1 MSVKVDQRFVLLKI
15 KREVIIMDRKPKIL
29 LIDDDIDF
37 AQATSKVLES
47 KPWEVS
53 VAINGEEGLQKAR
66 KEKPDLVLLDI
77 MMPIKDGF
85 LVAEQFGKDP
95 LLSKVPVLALT
106 SFSESSG
113 QPFPFEVSEYIRKP
127 IRPKELLAIVEKHLR
142 KTDSKL

>member
-1 MSVKVDQRFVLLKI
+1 
-15 KREVIIMDRKPKIL
+15 MDRKPKIL

-37 AQATSKVLES
+37 AQATIKVLES

-77 MMPIKDGF
+77 MMPVKDGF
-85 LVAEQFGKDP
+85 LVAEQFGQDP
-95 LLSKVPVLALT
+95 LLSKIPVLALT

-127 IRPKELLAIVEKHLR
+127 IRPKELLAKVEKHLR
-142 KTDSKL
+142 KIDSQT

>member
-1 MSVKVDQRFVLLKI
+1 
-15 KREVIIMDRKPKIL
+15 MDRKPKIL

-47 KPWEVS
+47 KPWEVLL
-53 VAINGEEGLQKAR
+53 AFNGEEGLQKAR

-77 MMPIKDGF
+77 MMPVKDGF

-95 LLSKVPVLALT
+95 LLSKIPVLALT

-113 QPFPFEVSEYIRKP
+113 QPFPFEVAEYIRKP
-127 IRPKELLAIVEKHLR
+127 IRPKELLAKVEKHLR
-142 KTDSKL
+142 KTDSQT

>member
-1 MSVKVDQRFVLLKI
+1 MSMKVDQTFVLLKI
-15 KREVIIMDRKPKIL
+15 KREVIIMARKPKIL

-53 VAINGEEGLQKAR
+53 LAINGEEGLQKAR

-77 MMPIKDGF
+77 MMPVKDGF

-95 LLSKVPVLALT
+95 LLSKIPVLALT
-106 SFSESSG
+106 SFSDSSG

-127 IRPKELLAIVEKHLR
+127 IRPKELLAIIEKHLR
-142 KTDSKL
+142 KTDSQT

>member
-1 MSVKVDQRFVLLKI
+1 MH
-15 KREVIIMDRKPKIL
+15 RKPKIL
-29 LIDDDIDF
+29 LIDDDVDF

-47 KPWEVS
+47 KSWEVLL
-53 VAINGEEGLQKAR
+53 AFNGDEGLQKAR

-77 MMPIKDGF
+77 MMPVKDGF

-95 LLSKVPVLALT
+95 LLSKIPVLALT

-142 KTDSKL
+142 KTDSKS

>member
-1 MSVKVDQRFVLLKI
+1 
-15 KREVIIMDRKPKIL
+15 MDRKPKIL
-29 LIDDDIDF
+29 LIDDDVDF
-37 AQATSKVLES
+37 AQATIKVLES

-77 MMPIKDGF
+77 MMPVKDGF
-85 LVAEQFGKDP
+85 LVAEQFGQDP
-95 LLSKVPVLALT
+95 LLSKIPVLALT

-113 QPFPFEVSEYIRKP
+113 QPFPFKVSEFIRKP

-142 KTDSKL
+142 AMDSQT